1 MADSDL
7 PVRPDPDQL
16 LAQLAASRDPAGG
29 GGAFGNG
36 GGAGGDGAGAPARGR
51 LKIFFG
57 MSPGVGK
64 TYAMLAAAQRM
75 AAQGVDVAVGVV
87 ETHGRAETEQMLL
100 GLDIIPR
107 VKIEYGGADAR
118 EGARVATA
126 GAESGGAESRPTQ
139 ITALHEFDV
148 DAAIRRRPDILLV
161 DELAHRNAPGSP
173 SGRAKR
179 WQDVE
184 ACLAAGVNVYTTL
197 NVQHLESIN
206 DVVAQI
212 TGVRVNETVPDR
224 VFDEADEIELVDLP
238 PEALHERLK
247 AGKVYLGEHAAR
259 AVDPSDGFFRKG
271 NLLALRELA
280 LRRTAAWVD
289 SDMRR
294 YKQDRGI
301 RAVWPAGERI
311 VVAVSPSPMS
321 GKLVRA
327 AKRMAAGLHAELIA
341 VYVETPRTANLSAG
355 DRERLDANLRLAE
368 SLGGT
373 THTLAGDNA
382 ARELIA
388 FARSRN
394 VGRIVVGK
402 TERPRWKEVLF
413 GSFIDNLIRESGE
426 IDVYVVRGDEAATVM
441 SRSTRS
447 GADSRTGAPKPP
459 ARVVGELTA
468 SAGAVAASVLLG
480 LALYRPPDLSEESLI
495 LLAGVVVSA
504 LWFGR
509 FAATL
514 ASILSVLAF
523 NYFFTEPRFSLNVN
537 DSGYLIT
544 FAVMLTVGVVVGSL
558 AARAREQQLR
568 AWTRER
574 ATAAQHA
581 LARELSAAGDVRAVA
596 AIVARHAHDLLQADA
611 VLCTPIAPP
620 GAGPAAKAKGLEVAA
635 AAGQHG
641 PDWYAGEAEDA
652 ARERGVARWAFDH
665 GSTAGRGTS
674 TLPSAQGRYVP
685 LVGSRGRVGVL
696 GVRAVASSGVVAVD
710 AAQLGTLGSIASQ
723 AASALERVM
732 LAEAEQVARITAER
746 ERLRSVLLSSV
757 SHDLRTPLASI
768 TGAASTL
775 QQAGAWP
782 TAPEREAIALD
793 EPTRAALLR
802 TIVDE
807 SSRLN
812 DIIANL
818 VFATRLESGSV
829 DLRREWTTVEEVVGA
844 GLARHRDAMAS
855 RPFRVHVPSNLPM
868 LRVDNA
874 MLPQVVHNLVENA
887 LRYTSPGTA
896 LGVSSW
902 TSETSVVVKV
912 WDEGAGLADDEASKV
927 FERFYRGRASKTGT
941 PQVSSAMSTG
951 MGLGLTICEGI
962 VRTHGGR
969 IWAEPNTP
977 RGVSFLFSLPIEQQ
991 PALPANED
999 AEESGDLRPRPAP
1012 LRRDQKSGG
1021 IS

>member
-1 MADSDL
+1 MTHKMAPEETNPNPQATDEVLD
-7 PVRPDPDQL
+7 RFKREQR
-16 LAQLAASRDPAGG
+16 AAV
-29 GGAFGNG
+29 
-36 GGAGGDGAGAPARGR
+36 DGAPVAGSAQPRGR

-57 MSPGVGK
+57 MAPGVGK

-107 VKIEYGGADAR
+107 VKIEYQGSGGGGA
-118 EGARVATA
+118 
-126 GAESGGAESRPTQ
+126 
-139 ITALHEFDV
+139 ALHEFDV
-148 DAAIRRRPDILLV
+148 DAAMRRRPDILLV
-161 DELAHRNAPGSP
+161 DELAHSNAPGSP

-179 WQDVE
+179 WMDVE

-212 TGVRVNETVPDR
+212 TGVKVGETVPDR

-238 PEALHERLK
+238 PDALHERLR
-247 AGKVYLGEHAAR
+247 AGKVYLGENAVR

-289 SDMRR
+289 SDLRR

-321 GKLVRA
+321 AKLIRA
-327 AKRMAAGLHAELIA
+327 AKRMAAGLHADLIA
-341 VYVETPRTANLSAG
+341 VYVETPRTANLSAAN
-355 DRERLDANLRLAE
+355 RERLDANLRLAE
-368 SLGGT
+368 SLGAT
-373 THTLAGDNA
+373 TQTLAGDNA

-394 VGRIVVGK
+394 VGRVVVGK
-402 TERPRWKEVLF
+402 TARARWKEFLF
-413 GSFIDNLIRESGE
+413 GSFIDNLIRESGD
-426 IDVYVVRGDEAATVM
+426 IDIYVVRGDETTPAVARSAQSPAA
-441 SRSTRS
+441 SSDRAAKS
-447 GADSRTGAPKPP
+447 P
-459 ARVVGELTA
+459 ARVAGELAA
-468 SAGAVAASVLLG
+468 SAGVVLVCALVG
-480 LALYRPPDLSEESLI
+480 LALYRPPDLSEEALV
-495 LLAGVVVSA
+495 LLAGVLVSA

-509 FAATL
+509 VAAIFA
-514 ASILSVLAF
+514 SVLSVLAF
-523 NYFFTEPRFSLNVN
+523 NYFFTEPRFTLNIN
-537 DSGYLIT
+537 DTGYLVT
-544 FAVMLTVGVVVGSL
+544 FCVMLAVGVVVGTL
-558 AARAREQQLR
+558 AARAREQRLR
-568 AWTRER
+568 AWSRER

-581 LARELSAAGDVRAVA
+581 LSRELAAARDTRGVA
-596 AIVARHAHDLLQADA
+596 AIIARHAHDLLQADA
-611 VLCTPIAPP
+611 VVCTPIPLARD
-620 GAGPAAKAKGLEVAA
+620 GASLKTTGLDVAA
-635 AAGQHG
+635 AAGQGG
-641 PDWYAGEAEDA
+641 PDWYSGEGEEQ
-652 ARERGVARWAFDH
+652 ARERGVAQWAFDH
-665 GSTAGRGTS
+665 GNPAGRGTS

-685 LVGSRGRVGVL
+685 LIGSGGRVGVL
-696 GVRAVASSGVVAVD
+696 GVRAQRKNGAAPFDS
-710 AAQLGTLGSIASQ
+710 AQLATLDSIASQ
-723 AASALERVM
+723 AASALERVT
-732 LAEAEQVARITAER
+732 LAESEQSARINAER
-746 ERLRSVLLSSV
+746 ERLRSALLSSV

-775 QQAGAWP
+775 QQADASRKSEGVDDV
-782 TAPEREAIALD
+782 EGVGGGID

-829 DLRREWTTVEEVVGA
+829 DLRREWTTVEEIVGA
-844 GLARHRDAMAS
+844 GLSRHRDALAT
-855 RPFRVHVPSNLPM
+855 RPFRVHAPTDLPM
-868 LRVDNA
+868 IRVDNA

-887 LRYTSPGTA
+887 LRYTAPGTP
-896 LGVSSW
+896 LGISAW
-902 TSETSVVVKV
+902 TSETNVVVKV
-912 WDEGAGLADDEASKV
+912 WDEGAGLAEDESSKV
-927 FERFYRGRASKTGT
+927 FERFYRGRASKAAG
-941 PQVSSAMSTG
+941 SNSHAAASTG

-962 VRTHGGR
+962 VRVHGGR

-977 RGVSFLFSLPIEQQ
+977 KGVAFLFSLPVEHPQ
-991 PALPANED
+991 PALPAKED
-999 AEESGDLRPRPAP
+999 AAENRGMANVSRTTDAGLIQRSA
-1012 LRRDQKSGG
+1012 S
-1021 IS
+1021 

>member
-1 MADSDL
+1 MTHKMAPKETNPSPQATDEVLD
-7 PVRPDPDQL
+7 RFKREQR
-16 LAQLAASRDPAGG
+16 AAV
-29 GGAFGNG
+29 
-36 GGAGGDGAGAPARGR
+36 DGAPVTGSALPRGR

-57 MSPGVGK
+57 MCPGVGK

-100 GLDIIPR
+100 GLDIIAR
-107 VKIEYGGADAR
+107 VKIEYQGSEGGGA
-118 EGARVATA
+118 
-126 GAESGGAESRPTQ
+126 
-139 ITALHEFDV
+139 ALHEFDV
-148 DAAIRRRPDILLV
+148 DSAMRRRPDILLV
-161 DELAHRNAPGSP
+161 DELAHSNAPGSP

-212 TGVRVNETVPDR
+212 TGVKVGETVPDR

-238 PEALHERLK
+238 PDALHERLK
-247 AGKVYLGEHAAR
+247 AGKVYLGDNAAR

-271 NLLALRELA
+271 NLTALRELS

-289 SDMRR
+289 SEMRR

-301 RAVWPAGERI
+301 HAVWPAGERI

-327 AKRMAAGLHAELIA
+327 AKRMAAGLRADLIA
-341 VYVETPRTANLSAG
+341 VYVETPRTANLSAAN
-355 DRERLDANLRLAE
+355 RERLDANMRLAE

-373 THTLAGDNA
+373 THTVAGENA

-402 TERPRWKEVLF
+402 SERPRWKEVLF
-413 GSFIDNLIRESGE
+413 GSFIDNLIRESGD
-426 IDVYVVRGDEAATVM
+426 IDIYVVRGDESASGVTHPA
-441 SRSTRS
+441 RS
-447 GADSRTGAPKPP
+447 AVENDARTPKPP
-459 ARVVGELTA
+459 ARVAGELAA
-468 SAGAVAASVLLG
+468 SAGIVAACALVG
-480 LALYRPPDLSEESLI
+480 LAFFRPPDLSEEALI

-509 FAATL
+509 VAAIL
-514 ASILSVLAF
+514 ASIMAVLAF
-523 NYFFTEPRFSLNVN
+523 NYFFTEPRFTLSIS
-537 DSGYLIT
+537 DAGYLVT
-544 FAVMLTVGVVVGSL
+544 FSVMLAVGIVVGTL
-558 AARAREQQLR
+558 AARAREQRLR
-568 AWTRER
+568 AWSRER

-581 LARELSAAGDVRAVA
+581 LSRELAAARDARSVA
-596 AIVARHAHDLLQADA
+596 AIVARHTHDLLQADA
-611 VLCTPIAPP
+611 VFCTPIPLARD
-620 GAGPAAKAKGLEVAA
+620 GASLRARELDVAA
-635 AAGQHG
+635 AAGPGG
-641 PDWYAGEAEDA
+641 PDWFSGGGEAH
-652 ARERGVARWAFDH
+652 ARERGVAQWAFDH
-665 GSTAGRGTS
+665 GSPAGRGTS

-685 LVGSRGRVGVL
+685 VIGSSGRVGVI
-696 GVRAVASSGVVAVD
+696 GIRAQVKERVDPFD
-710 AAQLGTLGSIASQ
+710 AAQLATLDSIASQ
-723 AASALERVM
+723 AASALERVT
-732 LAEAEQVARITAER
+732 LAESEQSARINAER
-746 ERLRSVLLSSV
+746 ERLRSALLSSV

-775 QQAGAWP
+775 QQADASKQSEGA
-782 TAPEREAIALD
+782 EGVEGVGGGID
-793 EPTRAALLR
+793 EPTRTALLR

-829 DLRREWTTVEEVVGA
+829 DLRREWTTVEEIVGA
-844 GLARHRDAMAS
+844 GLSRHRDALAS
-855 RPFRVHVPSNLPM
+855 RPFRVHVPTDLPM
-868 LRVDNA
+868 IRVDNA

-887 LRYTSPGTA
+887 LRYTAPGTP
-896 LGVSSW
+896 LGVSAW

-912 WDEGAGLADDEASKV
+912 WDEGAGLADDESSKV
-927 FERFYRGRASKTGT
+927 FERFYRGRASKAAGSNSHAAT
-941 PQVSSAMSTG
+941 STG

-962 VRTHGGR
+962 IRVHGGR
-969 IWAEPNTP
+969 IWAEPNSP
-977 RGVSFLFSLPIEQQ
+977 RGVSFLFSLPIDYPQ
-991 PALPANED
+991 PVLPAKED
-999 AEESGDLRPRPAP
+999 AVENRGTANVSGTTDAGPTQRSA
-1012 LRRDQKSGG
+1012 S
-1021 IS
+1021 

>member
-1 MADSDL
+1 MVPPETNPSSQTTDEVLD
-7 PVRPDPDQL
+7 RFKREQR
-16 LAQLAASRDPAGG
+16 AAV
-29 GGAFGNG
+29 NE
-36 GGAGGDGAGAPARGR
+36 APGVGSTQPRGR

-107 VKIEYGGADAR
+107 VKIEYGGATAR
-118 EGARVATA
+118 QPGSA
-126 GAESGGAESRPTQ
+126 SRPTNA
-139 ITALHEFDV
+139 TLHEFDA

-161 DELAHRNAPGSP
+161 DELAHSNAPGAP
-173 SGRAKR
+173 SGRTKR

-184 ACLAAGVNVYTTL
+184 ACLAEGVNVYTTL
-197 NVQHLESIN
+197 NVQHLESII

-212 TGVRVNETVPDR
+212 TGVKINETVPDR

-238 PEALHERLK
+238 PDALHERIR
-247 AGKVYLGEHAAR
+247 AGKVYLGENAIR
-259 AVDPSDGFFRKG
+259 AVDPGDGFFRKG
-271 NLLALRELA
+271 NLTALRELA

-289 SDMRR
+289 SEMRR

-321 GKLVRA
+321 GKLIRA
-327 AKRMAAGLHAELIA
+327 SKRMAAGLHAELIA
-341 VYVETPRTANLSAG
+341 VYVETPRTANLSAAN
-355 DRERLDANLRLAE
+355 REQLHANLRLAE

-373 THTLAGDNA
+373 THTVAGENA

-394 VGRIVVGK
+394 IGRIVVGK

-413 GSFIDNLIRESGE
+413 GSFIDNLIRESGD
-426 IDVYVVRGDEAATVM
+426 IDIYVVRGDESGAGVSHPARTAGENGA
-441 SRSTRS
+441 RST
-447 GADSRTGAPKPP
+447 KPP
-459 ARVVGELTA
+459 VRVAGELAA
-468 SAGAVAASVLLG
+468 SAGMVAACALVG
-480 LALYRPPDLSEESLI
+480 LAFFRPPDLSEESLI

-509 FAATL
+509 LAAIFASVL
-514 ASILSVLAF
+514 AVLAF
-523 NYFFTEPRFSLNVN
+523 NVCFTEPRFTLRIS
-537 DSGYLIT
+537 DTGHIIT
-544 FAVMLTVGVVVGSL
+544 FAVMLAVGVVVGTL
-558 AARAREQQLR
+558 AARAREQRLR
-568 AWTRER
+568 AWSRER
-574 ATAAQHA
+574 TTAAQHA
-581 LARELSAAGDVRAVA
+581 LSRELAAARDVRSVA

-611 VLCTPIAPP
+611 VVCTPTP
-620 GAGPAAKAKGLEVAA
+620 GAGDGVSSRAKGLDVAA
-635 AAGQHG
+635 AAGPGG
-641 PDWYAGEAEDA
+641 PDWYSGEGEAQA
-652 ARERGVARWAFDH
+652 SERGVGRWAFDH
-665 GSTAGRGTS
+665 GKPAGRSTS
-674 TLPSAQGRYVP
+674 TLPSAQGRYQP
-685 LVGSRGRVGVL
+685 LVGSQGRVGVL
-696 GVRAVASSGVVAVD
+696 GVRARVNDGAEAFDS
-710 AAQLGTLGSIASQ
+710 AQLATLESIASQ
-723 AASALERVM
+723 AASALERVT
-732 LAEAEQVARITAER
+732 LAESEQAARINAER
-746 ERLRSVLLSSV
+746 ERLRSALLSSV

-775 QQAGAWP
+775 EQADARQKSEQAEGAS
-782 TAPEREAIALD
+782 ID

-829 DLRREWTTVEEVVGA
+829 ELRREWTTVEEIVGA
-844 GLARHRDAMAS
+844 GLSRHRDALAS
-855 RPFRVHVPSNLPM
+855 RPFRVRVPTDLPM
-868 LRVDNA
+868 IRVDNA

-887 LRYTSPGTA
+887 LRYTAPGTA
-896 LGVSSW
+896 LGISAW

-912 WDEGAGLADDEASKV
+912 WDNGAGLAEDESSRV
-927 FERFYRGRASKTGT
+927 FERFYRGRASKAAGSNPDAATL
-941 PQVSSAMSTG
+941 TG
-951 MGLGLTICEGI
+951 MGLGLTICEGVI
-962 VRTHGGR
+962 RVHGGR

-977 RGVSFLFSLPIEQQ
+977 RGVAFLISLPVDHPQ
-991 PALPANED
+991 PALPAEED
-999 AEESGDLRPRPAP
+999 AAANRSVATLLTTVD
-1012 LRRDQKSGG
+1012 GG
-1021 IS
+1021 QTGRSAS

>member
-1 MADSDL
+1 MAPEETNPNPPATDEVLD
-7 PVRPDPDQL
+7 RFKREQR
-16 LAQLAASRDPAGG
+16 AAV
-29 GGAFGNG
+29 
-36 GGAGGDGAGAPARGR
+36 GGAGAAGVVQPRGR

-64 TYAMLAAAQRM
+64 TYAMLTAAQRM
-75 AAQGVDVAVGVV
+75 AAQGVDIAVGVV

-107 VKIEYGGADAR
+107 VKIEYA
-118 EGARVATA
+118 GARGGGDIGAAT
-126 GAESGGAESRPTQ
+126 
-139 ITALHEFDV
+139 ILHEFDV
-148 DAAIRRRPDILLV
+148 DAAMRRRPDILLV
-161 DELAHRNAPGSP
+161 DELAHSNAPGSP
-173 SGRAKR
+173 SGRSKR

-212 TGVRVNETVPDR
+212 TGVKVSETVPDR

-238 PEALHERLK
+238 PDALHERLK
-247 AGKVYLGEHAAR
+247 AGKVYLGDNAAR
-259 AVDPSDGFFRKG
+259 AVDPNDGFFRKG

-294 YKQDRGI
+294 YKHDRGI

-327 AKRMAAGLHAELIA
+327 AKRMAAGLHADLIA
-341 VYVETPRTANLSAG
+341 VYVETPRTANLSAAN
-355 DRERLDANLRLAE
+355 RERLDANLRLAE

-373 THTLAGDNA
+373 THTVAGENA

-402 TERPRWKEVLF
+402 TERPRWREVLF
-413 GSFIDNLIRESGE
+413 GSFIDNLIRESGD
-426 IDVYVVRGDEAATVM
+426 IDVYVVRGDDAVAPATSTISAREVTAA
-441 SRSTRS
+441 
-447 GADSRTGAPKPP
+447 AAKPTP
-459 ARVVGELTA
+459 RMVGELAATA
-468 SAGAVAASVLLG
+468 TIVMACTLLA
-480 LALYRPPDLSEESLI
+480 LALYRPPDLSEEALV

-509 FAATL
+509 TASVVASVL
-514 ASILSVLAF
+514 AVLAF
-523 NYFFTEPRFSLNVN
+523 NYFFTEPRFTLVVN
-537 DSGYLIT
+537 DSGYVIT
-544 FAVMLTVGVVVGSL
+544 FVVMLAVGVVVGTL
-558 AARAREQQLR
+558 AARAREQRLR
-568 AWTRER
+568 ARSRER
-574 ATAAQHA
+574 AAAAQHA
-581 LARELSAAGDVRAVA
+581 LSRELAAARDARSVA

-611 VLCTPIAPP
+611 VVCAPTP
-620 GAGPAAKAKGLEVAA
+620 GAGAGTSSRTKGLDIAA
-635 AAGQHG
+635 AAGPSG
-641 PDWYAGEAEDA
+641 PDWYSGEGEVP
-652 ARERGVARWAFDH
+652 ARDRGVAAWVFDH
-665 GSTAGRGTS
+665 GSPAGRGTS

-685 LVGSRGRVGVL
+685 LIGSGGRVGVL
-696 GVRAVASSGVVAVD
+696 GVRAQMKSGLDPFD
-710 AAQLGTLGSIASQ
+710 AAQLATLESIASQ
-723 AASALERVM
+723 AASALERVT
-732 LAEAEQVARITAER
+732 LAESEQAARINAER
-746 ERLRSVLLSSV
+746 ERLRSALLSSV

-775 QQAGAWP
+775 QQADASQKSEGS
-782 TAPEREAIALD
+782 EDVGGGLD
-793 EPTRAALLR
+793 EPTRAALLQ

-829 DLRREWTTVEEVVGA
+829 DLRREWTTVEEILGA
-844 GLARHRDAMAS
+844 GLSRHRDALVS
-855 RPFRVHVPSNLPM
+855 RPFRVHVPTDMPM
-868 LRVDNA
+868 IRVDNA

-887 LRYTSPGTA
+887 LRYTAPGTA
-896 LGVSSW
+896 LGVSAW

-912 WDEGAGLADDEASKV
+912 WDEGAGLADDESSKV
-927 FERFYRGRASKTGT
+927 FERFYRGRASKAAG
-941 PQVSSAMSTG
+941 PSSVAAASTG

-962 VRTHGGR
+962 IGVHGGR

-977 RGVSFLFSLPIEQQ
+977 RGVAFLFSLPVDHPQ
-991 PALPANED
+991 PALPAKED
-999 AEESGDLRPRPAP
+999 AAENRGMANLSDTI
-1012 LRRDQKSGG
+1012 DGG
-1021 IS
+1021 LAGRSAS

>member
-1 MADSDL
+1 MTHKMAPKETNPSPQATDEVLD
-7 PVRPDPDQL
+7 RFKREQR
-16 LAQLAASRDPAGG
+16 AAV
-29 GGAFGNG
+29 
-36 GGAGGDGAGAPARGR
+36 DGAPVAGSAQPRGR

-75 AAQGVDVAVGVV
+75 AGQGVDVAVGVV

-107 VKIEYGGADAR
+107 VKIDYQG
-118 EGARVATA
+118 T
-126 GAESGGAESRPTQ
+126 T
-139 ITALHEFDV
+139 LHEFDV
-148 DAAIRRRPDILLV
+148 DSAMRRRPDILLV
-161 DELAHRNAPGSP
+161 DELAHSNAPGAP

-212 TGVRVNETVPDR
+212 SGVKVNETVPDR

-238 PEALHERLK
+238 PDALHERLK
-247 AGKVYLGEHAAR
+247 AGKVYLGENAAR

-289 SDMRR
+289 SDLRR

-341 VYVETPRTANLSAG
+341 VYVETPRTANLSAANR
-355 DRERLDANLRLAE
+355 DRLDANLRLAE

-373 THTLAGDNA
+373 THTVAGENA

-402 TERPRWKEVLF
+402 TERPRWREVLF
-413 GSFIDNLIRESGE
+413 GSFIDNLIRKSGD
-426 IDVYVVRGDEAATVM
+426 IDIYVVRGDESVSGITQSVRNAGTNGTRAT
-441 SRSTRS
+441 
-447 GADSRTGAPKPP
+447 KPP
-459 ARVVGELTA
+459 ARVVGELAA
-468 SAGAVAASVLLG
+468 SAGVVAACALVG
-480 LALYRPPDLSEESLI
+480 LAFFRPPDLSEEALI
-495 LLAGVVVSA
+495 LLAGMIVSA

-509 FAATL
+509 VAAIFT
-514 ASILSVLAF
+514 SVLSVLAF
-523 NYFFTEPRFSLNVN
+523 NYFFTEPRFTLNIN
-537 DSGYLIT
+537 DTGYLVT
-544 FAVMLTVGVVVGSL
+544 FCVMLAVGVVVGTL
-558 AARAREQQLR
+558 AARAREQRLR
-568 AWTRER
+568 AWSRER

-581 LARELSAAGDVRAVA
+581 LSRELAAARDARSVA
-596 AIVARHAHDLLQADA
+596 AIVARHTHDLLQADA
-611 VLCTPIAPP
+611 VVCTPTP
-620 GAGPAAKAKGLEVAA
+620 GAGAGASSRRNGLAVAA
-635 AAGQHG
+635 AAGLGG
-641 PDWYAGEAEDA
+641 PDWYSGEGADA
-652 ARERGVARWAFDH
+652 ARERGVAQWAFDH
-665 GSTAGRGTS
+665 WKPAGRGTS
-674 TLPSAQGRYVP
+674 TLPSVQGRYQP
-685 LVGSRGRVGVL
+685 LIGSQGRAGVL
-696 GVRAVASSGVVAVD
+696 GVRAQMNKSVEPFD
-710 AAQLGTLGSIASQ
+710 APQLATLDSIASQ
-723 AASALERVM
+723 AASALERVT
-732 LAEAEQVARITAER
+732 LAESEQSARINAER
-746 ERLRSVLLSSV
+746 ERLRSALLSSV

-775 QQAGAWP
+775 QQADA
-782 TAPEREAIALD
+782 ALRSEQSEGPGID
-793 EPTRAALLR
+793 EPMRAALLR

-829 DLRREWTTVEEVVGA
+829 DLRREWTTVEEIVGA
-844 GLARHRDAMAS
+844 GLSRHRDALAS
-855 RPFRVHVPSNLPM
+855 RPFRVHVPTDLPM
-868 LRVDNA
+868 IRVDNA

-887 LRYTSPGTA
+887 LRYTAPGTP
-896 LGVSSW
+896 LGVSAW
-902 TSETSVVVKV
+902 TSETNVVVKV
-912 WDEGAGLADDEASKV
+912 WDEGAGLADDESSKV
-927 FERFYRGRASKTGT
+927 FERFYRGRASKTAGSNSHAAT
-941 PQVSSAMSTG
+941 STG

-962 VRTHGGR
+962 VRVHGGR

-977 RGVSFLFSLPIEQQ
+977 RGVAFLFSLPIDHPQ
-991 PALPANED
+991 PVLPAKED
-999 AEESGDLRPRPAP
+999 AAADRGATTLPMTFNSG
-1012 LRRDQKSGG
+1012 QIGSGAQ
-1021 IS
+1021 

>member
-1 MADSDL
+1 MNSK
-7 PVRPDPDQL
+7 
-16 LAQLAASRDPAGG
+16 ASNPSPPATDEVLDRFKREQST
-29 GGAFGNG
+29 AINTTTV
-36 GGAGGDGAGAPARGR
+36 ASSMQPRGR

-57 MSPGVGK
+57 MCPGVGK
-64 TYAMLAAAQRM
+64 TYAMLAAAQRS
-75 AAQGVDVAVGVV
+75 AAQGIDVAVGVV

-100 GLDIIPR
+100 GLDILPR
-107 VKIEYGGADAR
+107 VKIEYQG
-118 EGARVATA
+118 
-126 GAESGGAESRPTQ
+126 
-139 ITALHEFDV
+139 TALHEFDV

-161 DELAHRNAPGSP
+161 DELAHSNVPGSP

-179 WQDVE
+179 WQDVD

-212 TGVRVNETVPDR
+212 TGVRVNETVPDH
-224 VFDEADEIELVDLP
+224 VFDDADEIELVDLP
-238 PEALHERLK
+238 PDALHERLK

-301 RAVWPAGERI
+301 RAIWAAGERI

-321 GKLVRA
+321 GKLIRA
-327 AKRMAAGLHAELIA
+327 AKRMAAGLHADLIA
-341 VYVETPRTANLSAG
+341 VYVETPRTANLSSQ

-368 SLGGT
+368 SLGAT
-373 THTLAGDNA
+373 TQTLASENA
-382 ARELIA
+382 AKELIA

-394 VGRIVVGK
+394 VGKIVVGK
-402 TERPRWKEVLF
+402 TERPKWKEVLF
-413 GSFIDNLIRESGE
+413 GSFIDNLIRESGD
-426 IDVYVVRGDEAATVM
+426 IDVYVVRGDEATSSM
-441 SRSTRS
+441 SRAARRDTETSTRV
-447 GADSRTGAPKPP
+447 AKPP
-459 ARVVGELTA
+459 ARIAGDLAA
-468 SAGAVAASVLLG
+468 SAGVVAACALLG
-480 LALYRPPDLSEESLI
+480 LAFFRPPDLSEESLI

-504 LWFGR
+504 LWLGR
-509 FAATL
+509 LAAIVASVL
-514 ASILSVLAF
+514 AVLAF
-523 NYFFTEPRFSLNVN
+523 NYFFTEPRFTLNIN
-537 DSGYLIT
+537 DTRYVVT
-544 FAVMLTVGVVVGSL
+544 FAVMLAVGVIVGTL
-558 AARAREQQLR
+558 AARAREQRLR
-568 AWTRER
+568 AWSREQ

-581 LARELSAAGDVRAVA
+581 LSRELAAASDVRTVA
-596 AIVARHAHDLLQADA
+596 AIVARHVHDLVQADA
-611 VLCTPIAPP
+611 VVCTPTALAETTASATPS
-620 GAGPAAKAKGLEVAA
+620 GLHVAA

-641 PDWYAGEAEDA
+641 PDWYSGEVEDA
-652 ARERGVARWAFDH
+652 ARERGVAQWAFDH

-674 TLPSAQGRYVP
+674 TLPSAQGRYLP

-696 GVRAVASSGVVAVD
+696 GVRASATTTSIAFD
-710 AAQLGTLGSIASQ
+710 AAQLATLDSIASQ
-723 AASALERVM
+723 AASALERVV
-732 LAEAEQVARITAER
+732 LAEAEQAARINIER
-746 ERLRSVLLSSV
+746 ERLRSALLSSV

-775 QQAGAWP
+775 QQADASH
-782 TAPEREAIALD
+782 TAPHLQSVAID
-793 EPTRAALLR
+793 EPTRTALLR

-829 DLRREWTTVEEVVGA
+829 NLRREWTTVEEIVGA
-844 GLARHRDAMAS
+844 GLSRHRDALAS
-855 RPFRVHVPSNLPM
+855 RPFRVQVPTDLPM
-868 LRVDNA
+868 IRVDNA

-887 LRYTSPGTA
+887 LRYTAPGTA
-896 LGVSSW
+896 IGISAW
-902 TSETSVVVKV
+902 TSETNVIVKV

-927 FERFYRGRASKTGT
+927 FERFYRGRASKTAAPHAT
-941 PQVSSAMSTG
+941 TTASTG

-962 VRTHGGR
+962 IRVHGGR

-977 RGVSFLFSLPIEQQ
+977 RGVAFLFSLPVDHPQ
-991 PALPANED
+991 PALPAKED
-999 AEESGDLRPRPAP
+999 AAADRSATTLATPISSRQIGS
-1012 LRRDQKSGG
+1012 RDQ
-1021 IS
+1021 

>member
-1 MADSDL
+1 MAPKETNPSPQATDEVLDRFKREQ
-7 PVRPDPDQL
+7 RP
-16 LAQLAASRDPAGG
+16 AV
-29 GGAFGNG
+29 
-36 GGAGGDGAGAPARGR
+36 DGAPVAGSAQPRGR

-107 VKIEYGGADAR
+107 VKVEYQGA
-118 EGARVATA
+118 T
-126 GAESGGAESRPTQ
+126 
-139 ITALHEFDV
+139 LHEFDV
-148 DAAIRRRPDILLV
+148 DAAMRRRPDILLV
-161 DELAHRNAPGSP
+161 DELAHSNAPGSP

-179 WQDVE
+179 WQDIE
-184 ACLAAGVNVYTTL
+184 ACLAAGLNVYTTL

-238 PEALHERLK
+238 PDALHERLK
-247 AGKVYLGEHAAR
+247 AGKVYLGQNAAR

-271 NLLALRELA
+271 NLTALRELA

-294 YKQDRGI
+294 YRQDRGI

-341 VYVETPRTANLSAG
+341 VYVETPRTANLSAAN
-355 DRERLDANLRLAE
+355 RERLDANLRLAE

-373 THTLAGDNA
+373 TQTVAGENA

-402 TERPRWKEVLF
+402 TERPRWREVLF
-413 GSFIDNLIRESGE
+413 GSFIDNLIRESGD
-426 IDVYVVRGDEAATVM
+426 IDIYVVRGDESVSGVTHPARRAG
-441 SRSTRS
+441 RNDARTRPS
-447 GADSRTGAPKPP
+447 KPP
-459 ARVVGELTA
+459 ARMAGELAA
-468 SAGAVAASVLLG
+468 SAGMVAACALVG
-480 LALYRPPDLSEESLI
+480 LAFFRPPDLSEEALV

-509 FAATL
+509 VAAIFASVL
-514 ASILSVLAF
+514 AVLAF
-523 NYFFTEPRFSLNVN
+523 NYFFTEPRFTLAVN
-537 DSGYLIT
+537 DAGYLIT
-544 FAVMLTVGVVVGSL
+544 FAVMLAVGVVVGTL
-558 AARAREQQLR
+558 AASTREQRLR
-568 AWTRER
+568 AWSRER

-581 LARELSAAGDVRAVA
+581 LSRELAAARDARSVA

-611 VLCTPIAPP
+611 VVCAPTLQ
-620 GAGPAAKAKGLEVAA
+620 ARAAAASRPPDLDVAA
-635 AAGQHG
+635 AGGPGG
-641 PDWYAGEAEDA
+641 PDWFSGEGEEP
-652 ARERGVARWAFDH
+652 ARERGVAQWAFDH
-665 GSTAGRGTS
+665 GKPAGCGTS
-674 TLPSAQGRYVP
+674 TLPSARGRYVP
-685 LVGSRGRVGVL
+685 LIGSSGRVGVL
-696 GVRAVASSGVVAVD
+696 GVRTERKSDVD
-710 AAQLGTLGSIASQ
+710 AFDTAQLATLDSIASQ
-723 AASALERVM
+723 AASALERVK
-732 LAEAEQVARITAER
+732 LAESEQAARIKAER
-746 ERLRSVLLSSV
+746 ERLRSALLSSV

-775 QQAGAWP
+775 QQADASQSSEQSEGP
-782 TAPEREAIALD
+782 TID
-793 EPTRAALLR
+793 EPTRASLLR

-829 DLRREWTTVEEVVGA
+829 DLRREWTTVEEIVGA
-844 GLARHRDAMAS
+844 GLSRHREALAS
-855 RPFRVHVPSNLPM
+855 RPFRVHVPTDLPM
-868 LRVDNA
+868 IRVDNA

-887 LRYTSPGTA
+887 LRYTAPGTT
-896 LGVSSW
+896 LGISAR

-912 WDEGAGLADDEASKV
+912 WDEGAGLADDESSKV
-927 FERFYRGRASKTGT
+927 FERFYRGRASKTVG
-941 PQVSSAMSTG
+941 PSSGAASSTG

-962 VRTHGGR
+962 IRVHGGR

-977 RGVSFLFSLPIEQQ
+977 RGVAFLFSLPVEHPQ
-991 PALPANED
+991 PALPARED
-999 AEESGDLRPRPAP
+999 AAESRGVTTLPAP
-1012 LRRDQKSGG
+1012 IDGG
-1021 IS
+1021 LTERSAS